1 MILTHHPAEGRSL
14 MKYLNLRQFSFFVA
28 ILTIFSLFPATDW
41 PVAYAEDAYPRSN
54 PLVGDQA
61 AIEKGAYLYFK
72 WCGACHG
79 RRADGEGVRFT
90 KGADLTI
97 FWRSYCD
104 YMVIALNGRTD
115 KNMPPWGG
123 VLDEEELSSIGAYLE
138 TLAKESA
145 NWKGSCTLL

>member
-1 MILTHHPAEGRSL
+1 VTYKL
-14 MKYLNLRQFSFFVA
+14 
-28 ILTIFSLFPATDW
+28 
-41 PVAYAEDAYPRSN
+41 YPRALLFIVPLLFIFGSSQTNDWMTAQAEEDIYPQSN
-54 PLVGDQA
+54 PLAGDPT
-61 AIEKGAYLYFK
+61 AIKNGGKLYFK
-72 WCGACHG
+72 WCVACHG
-79 RRADGEGVRFT
+79 KHADGVGVRFT

-104 YMVIALNGRTD
+104 YLVIALNGRTD

-145 NWKGSCTLL
+145 YWKGRCTLI